1 MNMFKLGDIVARRS
15 YNQDLFLRIIDI
27 KKVGKERIA
36 ILAGLD
42 YRLVAHAPLEDLVL
56 KTEKEVVHYQLAD
69 SQEVYKR
76 FRKVVFDRKFKVEEE
91 YFEIPGRILHMDGD
105 KDYLEQCLRTY
116 KQLGLQAK
124 GICKTEAEQPKVI
137 AKALKEYPTD
147 ILVLTGHDSLL
158 NGKKDLKSLDSYR
171 SSLYFV
177 QAVMEARKVQ
187 PNRDSLVIFA
197 GGCQSNFEAIIEAGA
212 NFASSPKR
220 MLIHA
225 LDPVFL
231 VESIAYTPIDR
242 TVSLK
247 EIINH
252 TVTGI
257 DGVGGIETRGQMRRG
272 YPRIEY

>member
-1 MNMFKLGDIVARRS
+1 MFKIGDIVARRS
-15 YNQDLFLRIIDI
+15 YNQDLFLKILHI
-27 KKVGKERIA
+27 KKVGKDNIA
-36 ILAGLD
+36 LLGGLN
-42 YRLVAHAPLEDLVL
+42 YRLLADASLDDLVL
-56 KTEKEVVHYQLAD
+56 KDEREIVHYQLGD
-69 SQEVYKR
+69 SQEVYKK

-91 YFEIPGRILHMDGD
+91 YFEIPGRILHLDGD
-105 KDYLEQCLRTY
+105 KEYLDQCLRTY

-124 GICKTEAEQPKVI
+124 GICKSEAEQPKII
-137 AKALKEYPTD
+137 AKALRENPAE
-147 ILVLTGHDSLL
+147 ILVLTGHDALL
-158 NGKKDLKSLDSYR
+158 KGKKDLRSLDSY
-171 SSLYFV
+171 SSSSYFV
-177 QAVMEARKVQ
+177 QSVIEARRYQ
-187 PNRDSLVIFA
+187 PNRDALVIFA

-231 VESIAYTPIDR
+231 VESIAFTPIDR

-247 EIINH
+247 DIIKH

>member
-1 MNMFKLGDIVARRS
+1 MFKIGSVVARRS
-15 YNQDLFLRIIDI
+15 YNQDFYFKILDI
-27 KKVGKERIA
+27 KKVGREKIA
-36 ILAGLD
+36 ILGGLD
-42 YRLVAHAPLEDLVL
+42 YRLIADAYLDDLVL
-56 KTEKEVVHYQLAD
+56 KTEREVMHYQLAD
-69 SQEVYKR
+69 SQEVYKK

-91 YFEIPGRILHMDGD
+91 YFEIPGRILHLDGD

-124 GICKTEAEQPKVI
+124 GICKSEVEQPKVI
-137 AKALKEYPTD
+137 AKVFQENPTD

-158 NGKKDLKSLDSYR
+158 KGKKDLKSLSSYR
-171 SSLYFV
+171 SSAYFV
-177 QAVMEARKVQ
+177 QAVQEARKFQ
-187 PNRDSLVIFA
+187 PNKDALVIFA

-247 EIINH
+247 DIINH
-252 TVTGI
+252 TITGT

-272 YPRIEY
+272 YPRIEH